1 MFFQLPWF
9 LDCGEFI
16 NEASTMT
23 KEKDTKELYRI
34 APLIEGKEFEF
45 LSATVKV
52 EFGGLSHTGKVRPIN
67 EDHYLITRLGRD
79 QETLLSNLPVGDV
92 LQHFQEWGYAMV
104 VADGMGGAA
113 RGEEA
118 SRLAIS
124 TLAHLGLHFG
134 KWNLRINE
142 QIAREVRERAE
153 RFYQRVGEAV
163 IEEGRADP
171 SLTGMGTTLTGAYSA
186 GNDLFVASV
195 GDSRV
200 YLFRRGRL
208 LQLTRD
214 QTYSQ
219 LLADTGQIPQHEV
232 STHHL
237 RHILTDA
244 IGVGA
249 GKVNV
254 KVRHLP
260 LLNEDT
266 LMLCTDGLTEMIDEE
281 EIAGVLIRDQRPQ
294 DACQTL
300 VDIALEH
307 GGLDNV
313 TVLLA
318 KYEIPV

>member
-1 MFFQLPWF
+1 M
-9 LDCGEFI
+9 
-16 NEASTMT
+16 NEAKTMT
-23 KEKDTKELYRI
+23 KEADTEELRRVPPRLEPE
-34 APLIEGKEFEF
+34 ALDF

-52 EFGGLSHTGKVRPIN
+52 EFGGLSHTGKVRTIN
-67 EDHYLITRLGRD
+67 EDHYMITRLGRD
-79 QETLLSNLPVGDV
+79 QETLLTNLPQGDV
-92 LQHFQEWGYAMV
+92 PEHFQESGYAMV

-124 TLAHLGLHFG
+124 TLAHLSLQFG

-142 QIAREVRERAE
+142 EIAREVTERAE
-153 RFYQRVGEAV
+153 RFYQSVGQTV
-163 IEEGRADP
+163 IEEARADP
-171 SLTGMGTTLTGAYSA
+171 SKSGMGTTLTGAFSA
-186 GNDLFVASV
+186 GNDLFICSV

-200 YLFRRGRL
+200 YLFRHGRL

-219 LLADTGQIPQHEV
+219 LLADLGQIPQHEV

-254 KVRHLP
+254 TVRHL
-260 LLNEDT
+260 LLVNEDV
-266 LMLCTDGLTEMIDEE
+266 LLLCTDGLTEMVDEE
-281 EIAGVLIRDQRPQ
+281 EIAGVLMRGQSAQ

-300 VDIALEH
+300 VDLALEH
-307 GGLDNV
+307 GGIDNV

>member
-1 MFFQLPWF
+1 
-9 LDCGEFI
+9 
-16 NEASTMT
+16 MT
-23 KEKDTKELYRI
+23 KETDTKELYRVS
-34 APLIEGKEFEF
+34 PRIEGQEFEV
-45 LSATVKV
+45 LSATVRV
-52 EFGGLSHTGKVRPIN
+52 EFGGLSHSGKVRPIN
-67 EDHYLITRLGRD
+67 EDHYLIIRLGRD
-79 QETLLSNLPVGDV
+79 QETLLTNLPAGDV
-92 LQHFQEWGYAMV
+92 PQHFQEAGYAMV

-113 RGEEA
+113 RGEVA
-118 SRLAIS
+118 SRLALS
-124 TLAHLGLHFG
+124 TLAQLGIQFG
-134 KWNLRINE
+134 KWNVRINE
-142 QIAREVRERAE
+142 KIAREVTERAE

-171 SLTGMGTTLTGAYSA
+171 SLTGMGTTLTFAYSA

-200 YLFRRGRL
+200 YLFRGGRL
-208 LQLTRD
+208 LRLTRD

-219 LLADTGQIPQHEV
+219 LLADIGQIPQHEV

-260 LLNEDT
+260 LLNEDR
-266 LMLCTDGLTEMIDEE
+266 LLLCTDGLTEMVDEE
-281 EIAGVLIRDQRPQ
+281 EIAGVLMRGQSAQ

-300 VDIALEH
+300 VDLALEH
-307 GGLDNV
+307 GGKDNV

>member
-1 MFFQLPWF
+1 
-9 LDCGEFI
+9 
-16 NEASTMT
+16 MT
-23 KEKDTKELYRI
+23 KETDTKELYRI
-34 APLIEGKEFEF
+34 TPLMAGKEFEF
-45 LSATVKV
+45 LSATVKA
-52 EFGGLSHTGKVRPIN
+52 EFGGLSHKGKVRPIN

-79 QETLLSNLPVGDV
+79 QETLLTNLAAGD
-92 LQHFQEWGYAMV
+92 LPQHFQEWGYAMV

-124 TLAHLGLHFG
+124 TLAHLGLQFG
-134 KWNLRINE
+134 RWNLRINK
-142 QIAREVRERAE
+142 QIAREVTERAE

-163 IEEGRADP
+163 IEEGRTDP
-171 SLTGMGTTLTGAYSA
+171 SLKGMGTTLTGAFSA
-186 GNDLFVASV
+186 GSDLFVASV

-254 KVRHLP
+254 NVRHLP
-260 LLNEDT
+260 LLDEDR
-266 LMLCTDGLTEMIDEE
+266 LLLCTDGLTEMVDEE
-281 EIAGVLIRDQRPQ
+281 EIAGVLMRDQPAQ

-300 VDIALEH
+300 VDLALEH
-307 GGLDNV
+307 GGVDNV

>member
-1 MFFQLPWF
+1 
-9 LDCGEFI
+9 
-16 NEASTMT
+16 MT
-23 KEKDTKELYRI
+23 KETDTKELYRVS
-34 APLIEGKEFEF
+34 PRIEGQEFEV
-45 LSATVKV
+45 LSATVRV
-52 EFGGLSHTGKVRPIN
+52 EFGGLSHSGKVRPIN
-67 EDHYLITRLGRD
+67 EDHYLIIRLGRD
-79 QETLLSNLPVGDV
+79 QETLLTNLPAGDV
-92 LQHFQEWGYAMV
+92 PQHFQEAGYAMV

-113 RGEEA
+113 RGEVA
-118 SRLAIS
+118 SRLALS
-124 TLAHLGLHFG
+124 TLAQLGIQFG
-134 KWNLRINE
+134 KWNVRINE
-142 QIAREVRERAE
+142 KIAREVTERAE

-171 SLTGMGTTLTGAYSA
+171 SLTGMGTTLTFAYSA

-195 GDSRV
+195 GDSRA
-200 YLFRRGRL
+200 YLFRGGRL

-219 LLADTGQIPQHEV
+219 LLADIGQIPQHEV

-260 LLNEDT
+260 LLNEDR
-266 LMLCTDGLTEMIDEE
+266 LLLCTDGLTEMVDEE
-281 EIAGVLIRDQRPQ
+281 EIAGVLMRGQSAQ

-300 VDIALEH
+300 VDLALEH
-307 GGLDNV
+307 GGKDNV

>member
-1 MFFQLPWF
+1 M
-9 LDCGEFI
+9 
-16 NEASTMT
+16 A
-23 KEKDTKELYRI
+23 KEIDTKELNRI
-34 APLIEGKEFEF
+34 SPLIEDKEFEV
-45 LSATVKV
+45 LSSTVKV
-52 EFGGLSHTGKVRPIN
+52 EFGGVSHTGKVRPIN

-79 QETLLSNLPVGDV
+79 QETLLTNLPAGEVP
-92 LQHFQEWGYAMV
+92 HFQEAGYAMV

-113 RGEEA
+113 RGEVA

-124 TLAHLGLHFG
+124 TLAHLSLQFG

-142 QIAREVRERAE
+142 QIAREVTERAE

-171 SLTGMGTTLTGAYSA
+171 SLTGMGTTLTGAFSA
-186 GNDLFVASV
+186 GNDLFVCSV

-219 LLADTGQIPQHEV
+219 LLADIGQIPQHEV

-244 IGVGA
+244 IGVGS
-249 GKVNV
+249 GKINV

-260 LLNEDT
+260 LLNEDR
-266 LMLCTDGLTEMIDEE
+266 LLLCTDGLTEMVDEE
-281 EIAGVLIRDQRPQ
+281 EIAGVLMRDQRAQ

-300 VDIALEH
+300 VDLALEH
-307 GGLDNV
+307 GGIDNV

>member
-1 MFFQLPWF
+1 
-9 LDCGEFI
+9 
-16 NEASTMT
+16 MT
-23 KEKDTKELYRI
+23 RETDTKELNRV
-34 APLIEGKEFEF
+34 PTLTDGKGIEF

-79 QETLLSNLPVGDV
+79 QETLLTNLPDGDV
-92 LQHFQEWGYAMV
+92 PAHFKEAGYAMI

-113 RGEEA
+113 RGEVA

-124 TLAHLGLHFG
+124 TLAHLSLQFG
-134 KWNLRINE
+134 KWNLRIDE
-142 QIAREVRERAE
+142 QIARDVTERAE
-153 RFYQRVGEAV
+153 RFIQRVGETV
-163 IEEGRADP
+163 IEEGRADR
-171 SLTGMGTTLTGAYSA
+171 SKSGMGTTLTGAFSA
-186 GNDLFVASV
+186 GNDLFVCSV
-195 GDSRV
+195 GDSRA

-219 LLADTGQIPQHEV
+219 MLADLGQIPQHEV
-232 STHHL
+232 STHNL

-244 IGVGA
+244 IGVGE

-260 LLNEDT
+260 LLNEDM
-266 LMLCTDGLTEMIDEE
+266 LLLCTDGLTEMVDEE
-281 EIAGVLIRDQRPQ
+281 EIAGVLIRDHSAQA
-294 DACQTL
+294 ACQAL
-300 VDIALEH
+300 VDLALEH

-313 TVLLA
+313 TVLVA

>member
-1 MFFQLPWF
+1 MS
-9 LDCGEFI
+9 
-16 NEASTMT
+16 NEI
-23 KEKDTKELYRI
+23 DTKEYRML
-34 APLIEGKEFEF
+34 PLIAGKEFEF

-52 EFGGLSHTGKVRPIN
+52 DFGGLSHVGKVRLIN
-67 EDHYLITRLGRD
+67 EDHYMITRLGRD
-79 QETLLSNLPVGDV
+79 QEMLLTNLPEGDV
-92 LQHFQEWGYAMV
+92 PKHFQESGYAMV

-124 TLAHLGLHFG
+124 TLAHLGLQFG
-134 KWNLRINE
+134 KWNLRINQ
-142 QIAREVRERAE
+142 QIAREVSERAE

-163 IEEGRADP
+163 IEEARKDP
-171 SLTGMGTTLTGAYSA
+171 SKTGMGTTLTGAFSA
-186 GNDLFVASV
+186 GSDLFVCSV

-214 QTYSQ
+214 QTYAQ
-219 LLADTGQIPQHEV
+219 LLADIGQIPQHEV
-232 STHHL
+232 ATHHL

-244 IGVGA
+244 IGVGS
-249 GKVNV
+249 GKVSV

-260 LLNEDT
+260 LLNEDM
-266 LMLCTDGLTEMIDEE
+266 LLLCTDGLTDMVDEE
-281 EIAGVLIRDQRPQ
+281 EIEAVLMRGLSAQ

-300 VDIALEH
+300 VDLALEH
-307 GGLDNV
+307 GGKDNV

-318 KYEIPV
+318 KYEIPI

>member
-1 MFFQLPWF
+1 
-9 LDCGEFI
+9 
-16 NEASTMT
+16 MT
-23 KEKDTKELYRI
+23 KVPDTNELIRA
-34 APLIEGKEFEF
+34 APLIDNKEFEV
-45 LSATVKV
+45 LSSTVKV

-67 EDHYLITRLGRD
+67 EDHYMIARLGRD
-79 QETLLSNLPVGDV
+79 QETLLTNLPEGDV
-92 LQHFQEWGYAMV
+92 PEHFQEAGYAMV

-113 RGEEA
+113 RGEVA

-124 TLAHLGLHFG
+124 TLAQLGLQFG
-134 KWNLRINE
+134 RWNLRINE
-142 QIAREVRERAE
+142 RIAREVSERAA
-153 RFYQRVGEAV
+153 RFYERVGAAV

-171 SLTGMGTTLTGAYSA
+171 SLTGMGTTLTGAFSA

-219 LLADTGQIPQHEV
+219 LLADMGQIPQHEV

-237 RHILTDA
+237 RHVLTEA
-244 IGVGA
+244 IGVGT
-249 GKVNV
+249 GKINV

-260 LLNEDT
+260 LMNEDQ
-266 LMLCTDGLTEMIDEE
+266 LLLCTDGLTEMVDEE
-281 EIAGVLIRDQRPQ
+281 EIAGVLLRGQSPQ

-300 VDIALEH
+300 VDLALEH
-307 GGLDNV
+307 GGKDNV

-318 KYEIPV
+318 NYEIPV

>member
-1 MFFQLPWF
+1 
-9 LDCGEFI
+9 
-16 NEASTMT
+16 MT
-23 KEKDTKELYRI
+23 KETDTKELYRI
-34 APLIEGKEFEF
+34 TPLMAGKEFEF

-52 EFGGLSHTGKVRPIN
+52 EFGGLSHKGKVRPIN

-79 QETLLSNLPVGDV
+79 QETLLTNLAAGDV
-92 LQHFQEWGYAMV
+92 PQHLQEWGYAMV

-124 TLAHLGLHFG
+124 TLAHLGLQFG
-134 KWNLRINE
+134 RWNLRINK
-142 QIAREVRERAE
+142 QIAREVTERAE

-163 IEEGRADP
+163 IEEGRTDP
-171 SLTGMGTTLTGAYSA
+171 SLKGMGTTLTGAFSA
-186 GNDLFVASV
+186 GSDLFVASV

-254 KVRHLP
+254 NVRHLP
-260 LLNEDT
+260 LLDEDR
-266 LMLCTDGLTEMIDEE
+266 LLLCTDGLTEMVDEE
-281 EIAGVLIRDQRPQ
+281 EIAGVLMRDQPAQ
-294 DACQTL
+294 DACQAL
-300 VDIALEH
+300 VDLALEH
-307 GGLDNV
+307 GGVDNV

>member
-1 MFFQLPWF
+1 MA
-9 LDCGEFI
+9 
-16 NEASTMT
+16 N
-23 KEKDTKELYRI
+23 EKDTMELLRVS
-34 APLIEGKEFEF
+34 PLIEGKEFEV

-52 EFGGLSHTGKVRPIN
+52 EFGGLSHKGKVRPIN
-67 EDHYLITRLGRD
+67 EDHYMIARLGRD
-79 QETLLSNLPVGDV
+79 QETLLTNLPAGDV
-92 LQHFQEWGYAMV
+92 PEHFQEWGYAMV

-113 RGEEA
+113 RGEVA

-124 TLAHLGLHFG
+124 TLAHLGLQFG
-134 KWNLRINE
+134 RWNLRINE
-142 QIAREVRERAE
+142 KIAREVTERAA

-171 SLTGMGTTLTGAYSA
+171 ALTGMGTTLTGAFSA

-219 LLADTGQIPQHEV
+219 LLADMGQIPQHEV

-237 RHILTDA
+237 RHVLTEA
-244 IGVGA
+244 IGVGT
-249 GKVNV
+249 GKINV

-260 LLNEDT
+260 LLNEDQ
-266 LMLCTDGLTEMIDEE
+266 LLLCTDGLTEMVDEE
-281 EIAGVLIRDQRPQ
+281 EIAGVLLHDQSAQ

-300 VDIALEH
+300 VDLALEH
-307 GGLDNV
+307 GGVDNV

-318 KYEIPV
+318 KYDIPV

>member
-1 MFFQLPWF
+1 V
-9 LDCGEFI
+9 
-16 NEASTMT
+16 T
-23 KEKDTKELYRI
+23 
-34 APLIEGKEFEF
+34 
-45 LSATVKV
+45 
-52 EFGGLSHTGKVRPIN
+52 
-67 EDHYLITRLGRD
+67 
-79 QETLLSNLPVGDV
+79 
-92 LQHFQEWGYAMV
+92 
-104 VADGMGGAA
+104 
-113 RGEEA
+113 
-118 SRLAIS
+118 
-124 TLAHLGLHFG
+124 
-134 KWNLRINE
+134 
-142 QIAREVRERAE
+142 ERAA

-171 SLTGMGTTLTGAYSA
+171 SLTGMGTTLTGAFSA

-219 LLADTGQIPQHEV
+219 LLADIGQIPQHEV

-254 KVRHLP
+254 KVRHVP
-260 LLNEDT
+260 LLNEDR
-266 LMLCTDGLTEMIDEE
+266 LLLCTDGLTEMVEEE
-281 EIAGVLIRDQRPQ
+281 EIAGVLMRDQGAQ

-300 VDIALEH
+300 VDLALDH
-307 GGLDNV
+307 GGKDNV

>member
-1 MFFQLPWF
+1 
-9 LDCGEFI
+9 
-16 NEASTMT
+16 MT
-23 KEKDTKELYRI
+23 KETDTKELRRVPPRLEGE
-34 APLIEGKEFEF
+34 PLDF
-45 LSATVKV
+45 LSATVQV

-67 EDHYLITRLGRD
+67 EDHYMITRLRRD
-79 QETLLSNLPVGDV
+79 QETLLTNLPEGDV
-92 LQHFQEWGYAMV
+92 PEHFQESGYAMV

-113 RGEEA
+113 RGEVA
-118 SRLAIS
+118 SRMAIS
-124 TLAHLGLHFG
+124 TLAHLSLQFG
-134 KWNLRINE
+134 KWNLRIDE
-142 QIAREVRERAE
+142 KIAREVTERAE
-153 RFYQRVGEAV
+153 RFYQRVGQAV

-171 SLTGMGTTLTGAYSA
+171 SKTGMGTTLTGAFSA

-200 YLFRRGRL
+200 YLCRHGRL

-219 LLADTGQIPQHEV
+219 LLADIGQIPQHEV

-244 IGVGA
+244 IGVGS

-254 KVRHLP
+254 TVRHLS
-260 LLNEDT
+260 LLNEDM
-266 LMLCTDGLTEMIDEE
+266 LLLCTDGLTEMVDEE
-281 EIAGVLIRDQRPQ
+281 EIAGVLMKGQSAQ
-294 DACQTL
+294 DTCQTL
-300 VDIALEH
+300 VDLALDH
-307 GGLDNV
+307 GGIDNV

>member
-1 MFFQLPWF
+1 MA
-9 LDCGEFI
+9 E
-16 NEASTMT
+16 ET
-23 KEKDTKELYRI
+23 DTKELLKVL
-34 APLIEGKEFEF
+34 PLIEAYEFDV

-52 EFGGLSHTGKVRPIN
+52 EFGGLSHTGKVRTIN
-67 EDHYLITRLGRD
+67 EDHFMITRLGRD
-79 QETLLSNLPVGDV
+79 QETLLTNLPAGDV
-92 LQHFQEWGYAMV
+92 PDHFQESGYAMV

-113 RGEEA
+113 RGEVA

-124 TLAHLGLHFG
+124 TLAHLGLQFG

-142 QIAREVRERAE
+142 KIARDVRERAE
-153 RFYQRVGEAV
+153 IFYQRVGQAV

-171 SLTGMGTTLTGAYSA
+171 SKTGMGTTLTGAFSA
-186 GNDLFVASV
+186 GSDLFVASV

-219 LLADTGQIPQHEV
+219 LLADMGQIPQHEV

-237 RHILTDA
+237 RHILTEA
-244 IGVGA
+244 IGIGS
-249 GKVNV
+249 GKVDV

-260 LLNEDT
+260 LLNEDR
-266 LMLCTDGLTEMIDEE
+266 LLLCTDGLTEMVDEE
-281 EIAGVLIRDQRPQ
+281 EIAGVLMRGQSPQ

-300 VDIALEH
+300 VDLALEH
-307 GGLDNV
+307 GGIDNV

-318 KYEIPV
+318 SYEIPV

>member
-1 MFFQLPWF
+1 
-9 LDCGEFI
+9 
-16 NEASTMT
+16 MT
-23 KEKDTKELYRI
+23 KETDTKELYRI
-34 APLIEGKEFEF
+34 TPLMAGKEFEF

-52 EFGGLSHTGKVRPIN
+52 EFGGLSHKGKVRPIN

-79 QETLLSNLPVGDV
+79 QETLLTNLAAGDV
-92 LQHFQEWGYAMV
+92 PQHLQEWGYAMV

-124 TLAHLGLHFG
+124 TLAHLGLQFG
-134 KWNLRINE
+134 RWNLRINK
-142 QIAREVRERAE
+142 QIAREVTERAE

-163 IEEGRADP
+163 IEEGRTDP
-171 SLTGMGTTLTGAYSA
+171 SLKGMGTTLTGAFSA
-186 GNDLFVASV
+186 GSDLFVASV

-254 KVRHLP
+254 NVRHLP
-260 LLNEDT
+260 LLDEDR
-266 LMLCTDGLTEMIDEE
+266 LLLCTDGLTEMVDEE
-281 EIAGVLIRDQRPQ
+281 EIAGVLMRDQPAQ

-300 VDIALEH
+300 VDLALEH
-307 GGLDNV
+307 GGVDNV

>member
-1 MFFQLPWF
+1 MAKETDTNE
-9 LDCGEFI
+9 LDRV
-16 NEASTMT
+16 S
-23 KEKDTKELYRI
+23 
-34 APLIEGKEFEF
+34 PLIEDKDFEF

-79 QETLLSNLPVGDV
+79 QETLFSNLPAGDV
-92 LQHFQEWGYAMV
+92 PEHFQEWGYAMV

-124 TLAHLGLHFG
+124 TLAHLGLQFG

-142 QIAREVRERAE
+142 QIAREVTERAA

-163 IEEGRADP
+163 IEEGRADA
-171 SLTGMGTTLTGAYSA
+171 SLTGMGTTLTGAFSA
-186 GNDLFVASV
+186 GSDLFVASV

-219 LLADTGQIPQHEV
+219 LLADIGQIPQHEV

-260 LLNEDT
+260 LLNEDR
-266 LMLCTDGLTEMIDEE
+266 LLLCTDGLTEMVDEE
-281 EIAGVLIRDQRPQ
+281 EIAGVLMRDQSAQ
-294 DACQTL
+294 DTCQTL
-300 VDIALEH
+300 VDCALEH
-307 GGLDNV
+307 GGADNV

>member
-1 MFFQLPWF
+1 MTIAKGKV
-9 LDCGEFI
+9 DEVT
-16 NEASTMT
+16 TMT
-23 KEKDTKELYRI
+23 KETDTKELYR
-34 APLIEGKEFEF
+34 ASPLRVDKEFEV

-67 EDHYLITRLGRD
+67 EDHYMITRLGRD
-79 QETLLSNLPVGDV
+79 QETLLTNLPEGDV
-92 LQHFQEWGYAMV
+92 PKHFQESGYAMV

-113 RGEEA
+113 RGEVA

-124 TLAHLGLHFG
+124 TLAHLGLQFG
-134 KWNLRINE
+134 KWNLRINP
-142 QIAREVRERAE
+142 QIAREVTERAE
-153 RFYQRVGEAV
+153 RFYQRVGQAV
-163 IEEGRADP
+163 IEEARADP
-171 SLTGMGTTLTGAYSA
+171 SKTGMGTTLTGAFSA
-186 GNDLFVASV
+186 GNDLFVCSV

-200 YLFRRGRL
+200 YLFRRGRM

-244 IGVGA
+244 IGVGS

-254 KVRHLP
+254 KVRHLT
-260 LLNEDT
+260 LLNEDM
-266 LMLCTDGLTEMIDEE
+266 LLLCTDGLTEMVDEE
-281 EIAGVLIRDQRPQ
+281 DIAGVLMRGQSAQ

-300 VDIALEH
+300 VDLALEH
-307 GGLDNV
+307 GGQDNV

-318 KYEIPV
+318 KYEIPL

>member
-1 MFFQLPWF
+1 MTS
-9 LDCGEFI
+9 
-16 NEASTMT
+16 EA
-23 KEKDTKELYRI
+23 DTKDQPRVS
-34 APLIEGKEFEF
+34 PLGEGKAIEF

-52 EFGGLSHTGKVRPIN
+52 ELGGLSHTGKVRPIN
-67 EDHYLITRLGRD
+67 EDHFMITRLGRD
-79 QETLLSNLPVGDV
+79 QETVLTNLPEGDV
-92 LQHFQEWGYAMV
+92 PDHFREHGYAMI

-113 RGEEA
+113 RGEVA

-124 TLAHLGLHFG
+124 TLAHLSLQFG

-142 QIAREVRERAE
+142 QIAREVTERAE

-163 IEEGRADP
+163 LEEGRADP
-171 SLTGMGTTLTGAYSA
+171 SLTGMGTTLTGAFSA
-186 GNDLFVASV
+186 GSDLFVCSV

-219 LLADTGQIPQHEV
+219 LLADIGQIPQHEV

-244 IGVGA
+244 IGVNS
-249 GKVNV
+249 GKIKV

-260 LLNEDT
+260 LLDEDV
-266 LMLCTDGLTEMIDEE
+266 LLLCTDGLTEMVDEE
-281 EIAGVLIRDQRPQ
+281 EIAMVLMRGLSAQET
-294 DACQTL
+294 CQTL
-300 VDIALEH
+300 VDLALEH
-307 GGLDNV
+307 GGKDNV

>member
-1 MFFQLPWF
+1 
-9 LDCGEFI
+9 
-16 NEASTMT
+16 MT
-23 KEKDTKELYRI
+23 KETNTEELNRV
-34 APLIEGKEFEF
+34 PPMIEHKEFNV
-45 LSATVKV
+45 LSATVEV

-67 EDHYLITRLGRD
+67 EDHYMITRLGRD
-79 QETLLSNLPVGDV
+79 QETLLTNLPAGDV
-92 LQHFQEWGYAMV
+92 PQHFQESGYAMV

-113 RGEEA
+113 RGEVA

-124 TLAHLGLHFG
+124 TLAHLSLQFG

-142 QIAREVRERAE
+142 KIARDVAERAE
-153 RFYQRVGEAV
+153 RFYQRVGDAV
-163 IEEGRADP
+163 LEQARSDP
-171 SLTGMGTTLTGAYSA
+171 SLTGMGTTLTGAFSA
-186 GNDLFVASV
+186 GNDLFVVSV

-200 YLFRRGRL
+200 YLYRRGQL

-219 LLADTGQIPQHEV
+219 LLADMGKIPQHEV

-244 IGVGA
+244 IGVGS
-249 GKVNV
+249 GKINV

-260 LLNEDT
+260 LLNEDR
-266 LMLCTDGLTEMIDEE
+266 LLLCTDGLTEMVDEE
-281 EIAGVLIRDQRPQ
+281 EIAGVLARNQSAQ

-300 VDIALEH
+300 VDLALEH
-307 GGLDNV
+307 GGVDNV

-318 KYEIPV
+318 KYDIPV